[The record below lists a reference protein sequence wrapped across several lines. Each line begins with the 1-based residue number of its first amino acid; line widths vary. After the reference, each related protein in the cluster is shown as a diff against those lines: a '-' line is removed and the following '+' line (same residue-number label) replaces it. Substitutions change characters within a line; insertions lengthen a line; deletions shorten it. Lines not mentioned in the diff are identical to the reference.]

1 MNFHT
6 CGVCG
11 LDVARKDCVPLE
23 ELKKEL
29 EASDIKEMFMEMLE
43 PLSNTNATKYE
54 KAFARAAQREMK
66 DGILL
71 QAVFA
76 CCTCA
81 RQLKTLHRR
90 KNKCNNNDTSAGGV
104 VCGLDVETAEGH
116 TSDVDEDEN
125 EDENE
130 DDENEDEDED
140 ESREVITSVKRNVP
154 VMALVNGHFRGTTP
168 LVLSRLTRVEL
179 SMVCLVNCIYTLSM
193 LKRGS
198 HWGSTATVFS
208 VLNDVNA
215 IASHLPRIPSLG
227 DIALIRSAVDST
239 SPRDFLYSP
248 NNVIQALLWLE
259 NNNPLWEGKFVRP
272 PGNEWVAAGSRNTM
286 EVECIDA
293 EAEDFEDLDSELN
306 GSSGTDGHAVNPN
319 APPSNMSE
327 VLLTGSRDQQALLR
341 QIENSVGKRYVRLR
355 FKSVSY

>member
-29 EASDIKEMFMEMLE
+29 EASDIKDMFMEMLE
-43 PLSNTNATKYE
+43 PLSNTHATKYE

-71 QAVFA
+71 QAEFA
-76 CCTCA
+76 CCTCV
-81 RQLKTLHRR
+81 RQLKSFYR
-90 KNKCNNNDTSAGGV
+90 KRNKCDNAVFGV
-104 VCGLDVETAEGH
+104 DAESAEGH
-116 TSDVDEDEN
+116 ASDVDEDEDEN
-125 EDENE
+125 EEDENE
-130 DDENEDEDED
+130 DNDDDTD
-140 ESREVITSVKRNVP
+140 ESFKVITTVKRNVP
-154 VMALVNGHFRGTTP
+154 VMALVNGHFRGQTP

-259 NNNPLWEGKFVRP
+259 DNNPLWEGKFVRP

-293 EAEDFEDLDSELN
+293 EEEDFEDLDSELN
-306 GSSGTDGHAVNPN
+306 GSSGADGHAVNPN

-341 QIENSVGKRYVRLR
+341 QIENSVGKRYV
-355 FKSVSY
+355 

>member
-23 ELKKEL
+23 ELEKEL
-29 EASDIKEMFMEMLE
+29 EASDIKDMFMEMLE

-71 QAVFA
+71 QAIFA

-81 RQLKTLHRR
+81 RQLKTSHRR
-90 KNKCNNNDTSAGGV
+90 KNKCNNATSDGV
-104 VCGLDVETAEGH
+104 VSGLDAETAEGQ
-116 TSDVDEDEN
+116 TSIVDDEDA
-125 EDENE
+125 DEN
-130 DDENEDEDED
+130 DEEDEDED
-140 ESREVITSVKRNVP
+140 DDENDDSPEVTTSVKRNVP
-154 VMALVNGHFRGTTP
+154 VMALVNGHFRGKTP

-259 NNNPLWEGKFVRP
+259 DNNPLWEGKFVRP

-293 EAEDFEDLDSELN
+293 EEEDFEDLDSELN

-341 QIENSVGKRYVRLR
+341 QIENSVGKRYVC
-355 FKSVSY
+355 F